1 MKLTT
6 ASIDL
11 EDDQASTKN
20 IKLNEIVVRGGQL
33 SYKSIK
39 HVINVILNTT
49 VFFFFFFYFSDP
61 LLMEG
66 LLHYIALSGPS

>member
-6 ASIDL
+6 AMMDL
-11 EDDQASTKN
+11 ENDQTSTRY
-20 IKLNEIVVRGGQL
+20 IKLNEIAIRGGQL

-39 HVINVILNTT
+39 HVVSAILIATM
-49 VFFFFFFYFSDP
+49 FFLYFSYP

-66 LLHYIALSGPS
+66 LLHYISPSGPS